1 MIFIKYQFTIKNK
14 NNRIANKKTELGLE
28 YLNIYLES
36 LFIRFLVNIQ
46 LKLLLLMILIF
57 E

>member
-14 NNRIANKKTELGLE
+14 NNRFANKKTELGLE